1 MNPLEVILEYEMT
14 PDEAKAYKLCVLW
27 DTLVR
32 KEFPNEWATKLRK
45 KGDPRKSTL
54 FKYCYKL
61 ARETKGLIPDKEY
74 KLYILDQLHV
84 LRLQNDGKVHA
95 LIDPF
100 ILVGDKAWKRWKL
113 WRKYYMQQLEK
124 PRTEEELEIQ
134 EKKSR
139 VLINLDRTKKFLEKE
154 GVTSLEQI
162 KAKLDDL
169 SLIRWVSLGKVSPH
183 YAILSP
189 WISAALDG
197 KTLEEVFLFDLTVYH
212 QSIDKDVEKWFS
224 ENFAEEF

>member
-1 MNPLEVILEYEMT
+1 
-14 PDEAKAYKLCVLW
+14 
-27 DTLVR
+27 
-32 KEFPNEWATKLRK
+32 
-45 KGDPRKSTL
+45 
-54 FKYCYKL
+54 
-61 ARETKGLIPDKEY
+61 
-74 KLYILDQLHV
+74 
-84 LRLQNDGKVHA
+84 
-95 LIDPF
+95 
-100 ILVGDKAWKRWKL
+100 
-113 WRKYYMQQLEK
+113 MQQLEK

-169 SLIRWVSLGKVSPH
+169 SLIRWISLGKVSPH

-189 WISAALDG
+189 WIYAALDG
-197 KTLEEVFLFDLTVYH
+197 KTLGEVFLFDLTVYH

-224 ENFAEEF
+224 ENFSEEF